1 MWSSGEV
8 ADPRLGDKGSGFTK
22 VDPRPTEVSQLG
34 ECTKLTER
42 RVLAVQTVITRLA
55 AGSLTN
61 AYLGRDGVPNVPA
74 ERKYD
79 EGLLG
84 VVLLSGPHQPRNLKL
99 TTDAAPPHTN
109 THTHTHV
116 YCALVTTLVTTL
128 VTNPTPPTP
137 PRTPCVCWQ
146 KWFALHSTFIPGYL
160 ESEMSTQDAQ
170 HLEADG
176 LLQCCARHPTVPLP
190 LLFAVCCLLFADC

>member
-22 VDPRPTEVSQLG
+22 VNPRPTEVSQLG
-34 ECTKLTER
+34 ECMQLTER

-55 AGSLTN
+55 AGSLTH
-61 AYLGRDGVPNVPA
+61 AYPGRDVVPTVPA

-99 TTDAAPPHTN
+99 TTDAAPHTQ
-109 THTHTHV
+109 THTHTHTRV
-116 YCALVTTLVTTL
+116 LCTRYDPRYDPRYEPHPSH
-128 VTNPTPPTP
+128 PTPHSLRLLAEVVCLAFYIHSRVLGERDEHAGCAAPRGRWTFTMLCP
-137 PRTPCVCWQ
+137 PPHRAP
-146 KWFALHSTFIPGYL
+146 
-160 ESEMSTQDAQ
+160 
-170 HLEADG
+170 
-176 LLQCCARHPTVPLP
+176 PL
-190 LLFAVCCLLFADC
+190 AVCCLLFAVC